1 MENEFN
7 PYPSKPAHD
16 MIFSRK
22 LKAVSLPSITF
33 NNNILSLGPPARKDL
48 GLVLDSKLTF
58 NEHINYILSK
68 VNKSIGLLRKFQP
81 VLPGSYLLTIY
92 KTVIRSHFDYADV
105 FYNQSYRSLF
115 HEKPE
120 SIQCHAALAVT
131 GAVRASFSENRYQ
144 ELGLESLQNRKWLRK
159 IFQIYKILKRKSPR
173 YLFNIVPTKLRV
185 HNT

>member
-33 NNNILSLGPPARKDL
+33 NNNVLSLGPPARKDL

-58 NEHINYILSK
+58 NQHINYILSK
-68 VNKSIGLLRKFQP
+68 VNKSLGLLRKFQP

-105 FYNQSYRSLF
+105 FYN
-115 HEKPE
+115 
-120 SIQCHAALAVT
+120 
-131 GAVRASFSENRYQ
+131 
-144 ELGLESLQNRKWLRK
+144 
-159 IFQIYKILKRKSPR
+159 
-173 YLFNIVPTKLRV
+173 
-185 HNT
+185 